1 MARMEEKQCKKESC
15 EGYPVDGP
23 ADVPYGGPSAMLID
37 DNDAW
42 VKITTTATVTSSTL
56 TTTLT
61 STSTVSTTSLSS
73 TGITSSSISTTS
85 FSVTETTRTS
95 TTYTRT
101 FIGPTTTSTFTSL
114 TTQTSTKSTTT
125 ITSTG
130 TTTLSATT
138 VSTTTSSTRTATT
151 TTIPPKFLDSL
162 NISRWWR
169 CEENFTQEN
178 LMQNE
183 PEYLGKH
190 LALAVRSIQTSH
202 RRIRKLK

>member
-1 MARMEEKQCKKESC
+1 MKQCKKESC
-15 EGYPVDGP
+15 
-23 ADVPYGGPSAMLID
+23 D

-42 VKITTTATVTSSTL
+42 VKITTTATVTASTL

-61 STSTVSTTSLSS
+61 FTSTVSTTSL
-73 TGITSSSISTTS
+73 
-85 FSVTETTRTS
+85 SVTETTRTS

-125 ITSTG
+125 
-130 TTTLSATT
+130 TTWT
-138 VSTTTSSTRTATT
+138 STRTTTT
-151 TTIPPKFLDSL
+151 TTIPPKFLDFL

-183 PEYLGKH
+183 PEYLGKLITWLWPEHTNIAQTYTQLKIGQH
-190 LALAVRSIQTSH
+190 LTEIT
-202 RRIRKLK
+202 